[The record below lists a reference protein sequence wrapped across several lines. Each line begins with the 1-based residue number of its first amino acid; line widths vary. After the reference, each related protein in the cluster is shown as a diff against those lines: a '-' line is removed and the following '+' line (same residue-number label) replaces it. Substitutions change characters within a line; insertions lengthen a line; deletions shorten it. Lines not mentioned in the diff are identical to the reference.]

1 MILFVTDQIAGAEY
15 IAPLLRKWKSE
26 GRVDWKVLSSAQ
38 SSISLTHSEIS
49 HVVVKSC
56 TEAEAGKWIDKLMP
70 DCALVSTSV
79 DSPLEAIFVKELQS
93 RQIPC
98 AQLIDNWVNFSRRF
112 QSIETDSKLTLK
124 FPDWI
129 LTLDAVAKQR
139 MVKEGLPEEKIKI
152 IGQPHWEECIRKF
165 RDMPPKS
172 EPGLALMVTQPIS
185 HFYGKGLG
193 YDEVDFVQCCLE
205 SWESLGFDFRRLHM
219 LVHPVESSNS
229 YTELQIKHGRNITLL
244 QNSEVR
250 LTQYS
255 LIVGMF
261 SALLTQ
267 GLIAGVPTVSLQP
280 GAIGEDR
287 CFLSE
292 IGLIQRFCSSQHFM
306 NFLCKE
312 WPIIGDIS
320 DQSNR
325 IETIVEGSLLRLED
339 FLSNLNAIGARYV
352 Y

>member
-15 IAPLLRKWKSE
+15 IVPLLKKWKSE

-38 SSISLTHSEIS
+38 SSICLTQSEIS
-49 HVVVKSC
+49 HVVLQGC
-56 TEAEAGKWIDKLMP
+56 TEAEAGKWIDQLLP
-70 DCALVSTSV
+70 DGALLSTSV
-79 DSPLEAIFVKELQS
+79 DSLLEGIFRKELQS

-112 QSIETDSKLTLK
+112 QSVETEGKQILN

-129 LTLDAVAKQR
+129 LTLDVIAKER
-139 MVKEGLPEEKIKI
+139 MVDEGLPEEKIKI
-152 IGQPHWEECIRKF
+152 IGQPYWEECIRKF
-165 RDMPPKS
+165 RAMPPKS

-185 HFYGKGLG
+185 RFYGKDLG

-205 SWESLGFDFRRLHM
+205 SWESLGYDLRRLHI
-219 LVHPVESSNS
+219 LVHPAESSHAYAELHKKNS
-229 YTELQIKHGRNITLL
+229 GNITII

-280 GAIGEDR
+280 GAIGKDQ

-292 IGLIQRFCSSQHFM
+292 IGLIQRFCSSQHFI
-306 NFLCKE
+306 NYLREE
-312 WPIIGDIS
+312 WPFIGDIS
-320 DQSNR
+320 YQSDR
-325 IETIVEGSLLRLED
+325 IEKIVEGSLARLED
-339 FLSNLNAIGARYV
+339 FLLNWNVIGERCV